1 MIKKLL
7 KLAVFLLIANAVYQV
22 GPATLHYVKFKD
34 AVGEL
39 ALFAQK
45 STDPELVERVM
56 ALAEENGIPLER
68 EYVEVERQGSSM
80 IIKASYVETFV
91 FFPGSKYCVAV
102 RRPRSI
108 LEVTS
113 LPGRAGAR

>member
-7 KLAVFLLIANAVYQV
+7 KLAVFLFIAKGVYQV
-22 GPATLHYVKFKD
+22 GPAALHYVKLKD

-45 STDPELVERVM
+45 STDPQLVERVM
-56 ALAEENGIPLER
+56 ALAEENSIPLEQ
-68 EYVEVERQGSSM
+68 EYVQIQRQGPSM

-91 FFPGSKYCVAV
+91 FFPGSKYAWQFDVDAQAL
-102 RRPRSI
+102 R
-108 LEVTS
+108 
-113 LPGRAGAR
+113 